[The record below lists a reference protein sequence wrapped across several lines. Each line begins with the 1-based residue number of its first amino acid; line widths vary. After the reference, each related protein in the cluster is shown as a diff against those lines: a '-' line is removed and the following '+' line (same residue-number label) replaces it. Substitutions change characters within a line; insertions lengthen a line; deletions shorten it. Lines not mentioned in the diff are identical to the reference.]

1 MLDRSEMK
9 DILRINLLLDFYSPL
24 LTEHQVKI
32 LELYASDDYSLSEIA
47 EISGISRQGVYDNI
61 NRATKQLE
69 EYEKKLNLYRKYVAN
84 KEKALMIEK
93 NMKNREYENIS
104 ALVYEIVER

>member
-1 MLDRSEMK
+1 MK
-9 DILRINLLLDFYSPL
+9 DIIRINILLDFYSPL

-47 EISGISRQGVYDNI
+47 ELTSISRQGVYDNI

-69 EYEKKLNLYRKYVAN
+69 EYESKLNLYRKYAIN
-84 KEKALMIEK
+84 KERALQIEE
-93 NMKNREYENIS
+93 NIKNRHYDKIS
-104 ALVYEIVER
+104 SIVSDIVER